1 MKQTIV
7 DLIYHISMP
16 YFHCYQCEFIVHTV
30 KDRENCTLCGSKKGK
45 LMTGEEY
52 RADVEAGIIVHEQK
66 MKDPSKK

>member
-1 MKQTIV
+1 MAYYIP
-7 DLIYHISMP
+7 MP

-30 KDRENCTLCGSKKGK
+30 KDRESCTLCGSNKGK
-45 LMTGEEY
+45 LMTDEEY